1 MSSKTK
7 STGAIVGIGCL
18 ALVLI
23 ILLHILA
30 VPFGII
36 FVVKAI
42 WGISLSYWVVL
53 VAWWILIILFN
64 VIRGKK

>member
-1 MSSKTK
+1 MNLKDK
-7 STGAIVGIGCL
+7 STGAVVGLGCL
-18 ALVLI
+18 LI
-23 ILLHILA
+23 IMIFFLHILA